1 LDGFLCFARCFEYDE
16 TPAAAV
22 ATDEEQS
29 EHLMSPSPIAGVRRP
44 RCRAFLTNT
53 GMETRFVP
61 TSEPI
66 AAMNQRGDDVGLKFD
81 FLDDIY

>member
-1 LDGFLCFARCFEYDE
+1 MPGFLA
-16 TPAAAV
+16 
-22 ATDEEQS
+22 
-29 EHLMSPSPIAGVRRP
+29 
-44 RCRAFLTNT
+44 NT

-81 FLDDIY
+81 FLMTFIKNFWR